1 MSFEDIFP
9 HIEATATMEMCF
21 SPGPAIPA
29 GTVIPVIANPRL
41 AELRDPSEDWTGVT
55 STAERR
61 KLQNRLNQRARRR
74 RAQKKLGKHSP
85 SDRSPSTEVESD
97 PSTALVKKESASPT
111 NENTQT
117 ALAAIIAGKIGKAA
131 VPDVCLLGKTGMPAM
146 LEKFAEGAYEDY
158 MRGRPCTDYL
168 TTLVRVNVFHAF
180 VRNAKALS
188 FNKEWLT
195 YDAIS
200 PFNKAGPDLGRATTS
215 ASCPSNMLPTALQ
228 LSVEHHPWIDF
239 FPHPRMRDN
248 FLRIVAEHGED
259 YIDEDEM
266 CRDVVDVGAGAGVED
281 AALIVWG
288 EPWDPRGWEATEPF
302 LRKWG
307 WLLDG
312 CTEMLEGTNYWRE
325 KRGLRKLKFN

>member
-1 MSFEDIFP
+1 
-9 HIEATATMEMCF
+9 MEMCF

-29 GTVIPVIANPRL
+29 RTVIPMVANPRL

-55 STAERR
+55 T
-61 KLQNRLNQRARRR
+61 
-74 RAQKKLGKHSP
+74 
-85 SDRSPSTEVESD
+85 
-97 PSTALVKKESASPT
+97 LVKKESRSPT

-117 ALAAIIAGKIGKAA
+117 ALAAIVARKIGNA
-131 VPDVCLLGKTGMPAM
+131 PQDICLLGKKGMPAM
-146 LEKFAEGAYEDY
+146 LEKFAENAYDDY

-180 VRNAKALS
+180 VRNAHAVN
-188 FNKEWLT
+188 FDAGWLT
-195 YDAIS
+195 YDSIS
-200 PFNKAGPDLGRATTS
+200 PFNKSGPGLGLATTT
-215 ASCPSNMLPTALQ
+215 ATCPSNMLPTALQ

-239 FPHPRMRDN
+239 FPQPRMRDN
-248 FLRIVAEHGED
+248 FLRVVADHGED
-259 YIDEDEM
+259 YVDEDEM

-288 EPWDPRGWEATEPF
+288 EPWDPRSWEATEPF